1 MKYDT
6 INITPAVRII
16 GPHKDLVEV
25 LTIAQELL
33 ETAYEHVEEY
43 AGNHPTEYEVL
54 RLMEIIRYQD
64 FIDGYIKAAGTA
76 GANIQPGR
84 DPEKEGTK

>member
-6 INITPAVRII
+6 INITPSVRII
-16 GPHKDLVEV
+16 GPHDDLIDV
-25 LTIAQELL
+25 LTIAQDLL

-43 AGNHPTEYEVL
+43 AGNHPTEYEVIRL
-54 RLMEIIRYQD
+54 REISRYQD

-76 GANIQPGR
+76 GANKQPGGDR
-84 DPEKEGTK
+84 EKEGT